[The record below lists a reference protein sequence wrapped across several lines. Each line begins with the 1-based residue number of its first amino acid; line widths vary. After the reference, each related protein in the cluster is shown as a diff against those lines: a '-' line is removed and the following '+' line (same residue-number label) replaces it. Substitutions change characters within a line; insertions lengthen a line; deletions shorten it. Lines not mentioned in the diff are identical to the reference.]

1 LGFREREIVASE
13 KKPRNALT
21 RRKPLDRS
29 IGARFAKQPY
39 VVAGAGG
46 KARVRVTF
54 DRGARLDD
62 ARALVTKRRLPI
74 ARVASRACRVWTR
87 ARRPCTH
94 HGCVLCG
101 PLADRARCARRRR
114 RVDACVRPVLFYRRG
129 VTRRGTVHGGNSPRA
144 ARPRGDLCA
153 CRQARPRSRLR
164 KVTRRRSNS
173 DTSSPNC
180 SSS

>member
-1 LGFREREIVASE
+1 MGFREREIVASE

-21 RRKPLDRS
+21 RLAAETDRS
-29 IGARFAKQPY
+29 VARFATLRRRGRGREGSR
-39 VVAGAGG
+39 AGD
-46 KARVRVTF
+46 VRSRRSF
-54 DRGARLDD
+54 GRC
-62 ARALVTKRRLPI
+62 ARARDEATRPDRPS
-74 ARVASRACRVWTR
+74 RVASLPLRTR

-114 RVDACVRPVLFYRRG
+114 RVDACVRPVLFDRRG